1 MFETHRMII
10 KSALAILSCTIA
22 LVTPTFLNSA
32 PNDHQEA
39 AEQKK
44 VVAFLNSNLELRKSF
59 TSRFKGEF
67 RPIPQNLAADL
78 RQAFPMYRFY
88 VAKMDVYLDPPAKEY
103 DLIVLADAKTEEIA
117 AYIWGTYWTLP
128 PSTSFERILEGHQAR
143 SKEDALNQLKVLAQ
157 LIAYTNNDKVGKGI
171 SERGRLKVEL
181 LRGDGVFRI
190 LEVKTDKTLRLGR
203 LSITG
208 IDGKKPR
215 YFV

>member
-1 MFETHRMII
+1 MIT
-10 KSALAILSCTIA
+10 KSVLATLACGIA
-22 LVTPTFLNSA
+22 LVTPTFLKSA
-32 PNDHQEA
+32 PNDHQDAPEEA
-39 AEQKK
+39 K

-59 TSRFKGEF
+59 TCRFKGEF
-67 RPIPQNLAADL
+67 RPIPQNLEADL

-88 VAKMDVYLDPPAKEY
+88 VAKMEVYLDPPAKEY

-117 AYIWGTYWTLP
+117 AYIWASYWTLP
-128 PSTSFERILEGHQAR
+128 PSVSFERIFQGHQAR

-157 LIAYTNNDKVGKGI
+157 LIAHTNNDKVGKGI
-171 SERGRLKVEL
+171 KEKRRLKVEL

-190 LEVKTDKTLRLGR
+190 LEVKIDKTLRLGH
-203 LSITG
+203 LSITR